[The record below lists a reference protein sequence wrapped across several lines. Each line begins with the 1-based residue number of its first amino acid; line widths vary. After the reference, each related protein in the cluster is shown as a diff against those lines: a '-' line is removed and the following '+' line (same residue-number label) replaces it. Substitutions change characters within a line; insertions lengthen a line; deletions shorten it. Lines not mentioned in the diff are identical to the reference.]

1 MANPKTWFVIIN
13 PTSGNGSS
21 KKKWPE
27 IQKLLI
33 SYQFNF
39 EFAFTQY
46 ANHSSELIQEAI
58 NQGFRYFICI
68 GGDGTLHNMANGIM
82 LQKEVPSTEIYVG
95 VIPIGTGNDWVKTHY
110 ISTDFEKAI
119 QTIQNGNLKQQDVGK
134 LLLLKADKQPTYFV
148 NLAGVGF
155 DGYIVS
161 KVHKYKHFG
170 AIAYLF
176 GALLGLFSFK
186 NFHSKVIINSEV
198 IESKTLMIIVGI
210 GKYAGGG
217 MQLTNTSNPY
227 DGMFDISIAKNIS
240 KRDIIKNISK
250 LFNGKITNHKKV
262 ETFKADSISI
272 EILDTKQPFIETDG
286 EIVGTGNIQIS
297 ILKNAF
303 SFYC

>member
-134 LLLLKADKQPTYFV
+134 LLLLKADRQPTYFV

-250 LFNGKITNHKKV
+250 LFNGKVTNHKKV

>member
-58 NQGFRYFICI
+58 NQGFRCFICI

-134 LLLLKADKQPTYFV
+134 LLLLKADRQPTYFV

-250 LFNGKITNHKKV
+250 LFNGKITHHKKV